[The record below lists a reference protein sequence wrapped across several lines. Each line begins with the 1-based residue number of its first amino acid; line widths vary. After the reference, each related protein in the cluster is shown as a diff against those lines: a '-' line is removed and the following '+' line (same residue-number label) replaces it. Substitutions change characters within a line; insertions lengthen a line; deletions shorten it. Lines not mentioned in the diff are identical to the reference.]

1 MTGSGSALYG
11 LFENTQQAEKAAEA
25 FRKLPV
31 ETFVCT
37 PVF

>member
-1 MTGSGSALYG
+1 MLGEKRGES
-11 LFENTQQAEKAAEA
+11 LFFQAEKAAEA